1 MADWR
6 VLLIVTML
14 CAAVALTL
22 AFFRRVPEKFSLSCL
37 ACCMLFCIACVR
49 LDFFLKYVSHDV
61 LQATTITITRMLI
74 CAVSVIFCSASLL
87 FFLCCVSCF
96 GDSLKESKCVRAKGH
111 ARPGG
116 GGGRAHSPHTHVRA
130 WGEGGR
136 GAWAWR
142 ARARASQL
150 SLSLSLHYPLLC
162 LLQQQAACG
171 PELPRRGRGP
181 SSTRASPRA
190 SWPGGTTTWAHPR
203 AARAS
208 WAAAAC
214 ARRGHAHEAQAEGAP
229 DSAPAWS
236 DLALS
241 LTAGRPA

>member
-1 MADWR
+1 MPSRVEALRLQGSTLPWR
-6 VLLIVTML
+6 GNTRKTQLFFSLFRSK
-14 CAAVALTL
+14 CARRGARAPAAVAGARTPRTRTC
-22 AFFRRVPEKFSLSCL
+22 ARTPRTRTCARV
-37 ACCMLFCIACVR
+37 
-49 LDFFLKYVSHDV
+49 
-61 LQATTITITRMLI
+61 
-74 CAVSVIFCSASLL
+74 
-87 FFLCCVSCF
+87 
-96 GDSLKESKCVRAKGH
+96 
-111 ARPGG
+111 
-116 GGGRAHSPHTHVRA
+116 
-130 WGEGGR
+130 GGR
-136 GAWAWR
+136 GGGHGHG

-241 LTAGRPA
+241 LKAGRPA

>member
-87 FFLCCVSCF
+87 FFLCCVSCAVF
-96 GDSLKESKCVRAKGH
+96 RRFAQRVKVCARERARAPRRRRRARALPAH
-111 ARPGG
+111 ARARV
-116 GGGRAHSPHTHVRA
+116 GGR
-130 WGEGGR
+130 GEGGM
-136 GAWAWR
+136 GM
-142 ARARASQL
+142 ARARACLS
-150 SLSLSLHYPLLC
+150 SLSLSQSPLPLTLSSSAAGCVWPGASEARPRSFLHASVSAGVLAWRYHDLGAPEGSSSFLGGGRLC
-162 LLQQQAACG
+162 KA
-171 PELPRRGRGP
+171 R
-181 SSTRASPRA
+181 PRA
-190 SWPGGTTTWAHPR
+190 
-203 AARAS
+203 
-208 WAAAAC
+208 
-214 ARRGHAHEAQAEGAP
+214 
-229 DSAPAWS
+229 
-236 DLALS
+236 
-241 LTAGRPA
+241 

>member
-1 MADWR
+1 MPPPCPHGWKR
-6 VLLIVTML
+6 YVCKEVLYPGGVT
-14 CAAVALTL
+14 
-22 AFFRRVPEKFSLSCL
+22 RGKHN
-37 ACCMLFCIACVR
+37 
-49 LDFFLKYVSHDV
+49 Y
-61 LQATTITITRMLI
+61 
-74 CAVSVIFCSASLL
+74 
-87 FFLCCVSCF
+87 FFLCFAQS
-96 GDSLKESKCVRAKGH
+96 VRGGARAPRRRWRARALPAH
-111 ARPGG
+111 ARARALPAHARARAWGG
-116 GGGRAHSPHTHVRA
+116 GGG
-130 WGEGGR
+130 GQGR
-136 GAWAWR
+136 G
-142 ARARASQL
+142 ARARASQLSL

-241 LTAGRPA
+241 LKAGRPA